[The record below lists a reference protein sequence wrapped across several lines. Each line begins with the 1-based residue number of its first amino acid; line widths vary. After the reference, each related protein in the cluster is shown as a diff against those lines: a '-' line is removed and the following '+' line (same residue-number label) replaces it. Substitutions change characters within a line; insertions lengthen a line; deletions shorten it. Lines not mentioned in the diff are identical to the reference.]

1 MIIEGFK
8 PVTLESIASIAPF
21 LKERKSLFGELTVG
35 EKFIWRNVYKD
46 CYRIYQDTLLMYEEY
61 ETDKICFFFPI
72 GPHIEEGLNLIGRL
86 CLENHLHP
94 EFCCLTPQEDRYM
107 KEHYRHSSS
116 YTVPDWADYVYDVL
130 PLQTF
135 AGKHLSGKR
144 YYLNKFKNAHPD
156 YVFHIGHKEDLPF
169 ILKGY
174 KELYDATDFD
184 TEDKKVEYDEAGVM
198 IEHFPE
204 LGLLC
209 GYITVEGKMVA
220 LSLGEIIG
228 DVLFVHIEKALL
240 SYEGSYQAMVNEFAK
255 AFGTGLKYINR
266 EDDNGDIGLR
276 NSKLQYHPA
285 LMAPKIFLGIENK
298 IDLIEKLPVI
308 QLMDSLSL
316 GPVLE
321 KDKAAYFQMSV
332 DEELNRY
339 WGYDYKEDFPE
350 KEPDEDDIFLS
361 FQKDFESKNEVSFGL
376 HFKDRLIGEVVFNKI
391 KMNNTSEVG
400 IRIIKA
406 YQGLGYAKKALSA
419 ACQYAFEELD
429 YPYIS
434 ACCFKENIPS
444 QKSLISSGFI
454 KAGED
459 EKMLRFVKIR
469 K

>member
-1 MIIEGFK
+1 
-8 PVTLESIASIAPF
+8 
-21 LKERKSLFGELTVG
+21 
-35 EKFIWRNVYKD
+35 
-46 CYRIYQDTLLMYEEY
+46 
-61 ETDKICFFFPI
+61 
-72 GPHIEEGLNLIGRL
+72 
-86 CLENHLHP
+86 
-94 EFCCLTPQEDRYM
+94 
-107 KEHYRHSSS
+107 
-116 YTVPDWADYVYDVL
+116 
-130 PLQTF
+130 
-135 AGKHLSGKR
+135 
-144 YYLNKFKNAHPD
+144 
-156 YVFHIGHKEDLPF
+156 
-169 ILKGY
+169 
-174 KELYDATDFD
+174 
-184 TEDKKVEYDEAGVM
+184 
-198 IEHFPE
+198 
-204 LGLLC
+204 
-209 GYITVEGKMVA
+209 
-220 LSLGEIIG
+220 
-228 DVLFVHIEKALL
+228 
-240 SYEGSYQAMVNEFAK
+240 
-255 AFGTGLKYINR
+255 
-266 EDDNGDIGLR
+266 
-276 NSKLQYHPA
+276 
-285 LMAPKIFLGIENK
+285 MAPKIFLGIENK

-321 KDKAAYFQMSV
+321 KDKAAYFQMAV

-391 KMNNTSEVG
+391 KMNNTSEIG